1 MSEWL
6 FFILFILVGLGMLCN
21 GILYMRKEKNDP
33 ESVKIYRVV
42 AILGAVMAAVAIAF
56 KFVF

>member
-1 MSEWL
+1 MNGWL
-6 FFILFILVGLGMLCN
+6 FFILFTLVGLGMLCA
-21 GILYMRKEKNDP
+21 GIFYMHKEKNDP

-42 AILGAVMAAVAIAF
+42 AILGAVMAAVAITL